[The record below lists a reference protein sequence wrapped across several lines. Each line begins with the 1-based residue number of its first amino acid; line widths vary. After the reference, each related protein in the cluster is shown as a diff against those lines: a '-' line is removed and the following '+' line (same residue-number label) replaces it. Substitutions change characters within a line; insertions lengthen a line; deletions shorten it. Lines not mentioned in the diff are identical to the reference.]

1 MVATLQFAINGD
13 LPELKSFATKYIV
26 ENRRRILE
34 DPTAKN
40 SLRQYPDIMFEIVE
54 AMS

>member
-1 MVATLQFAINGD
+1 MVSTLQFAISGN
-13 LPELKSFATKYIV
+13 LPQLQAFATKYIV

-40 SLRQYPDIMFEIVE
+40 SLRQYPEIIVEIVE